1 MKTLI
6 RDDMRALIGVV
17 MEDETSYPIAASDI
31 RRWALAVYYPEIPPP
46 QFWDE
51 DDPVTIALGGIV
63 APDEFNPLAW
73 ITKDPGPERGRRRA
87 SAKAPRSGSFE
98 LALGVQPPEYRAV
111 LQGEIRAR
119 YGEAQMRPGDVIRSE
134 TSITE
139 YFEREGRMGLQLYTT
154 ISEVLTNQH
163 DEWVKTV
170 DTVFVRY

>member
-6 RDDMRALIGVV
+6 TDEMRGIVDVV
-17 MEDETSYPIAASDI
+17 MDEATSYPIAASDI

-46 QFWDE
+46 EFWDE
-51 DDPVTIALGGIV
+51 DDPVTIAMGGIV

-73 ITKDPGPERGRRRA
+73 IAKDPKPARRDT
-87 SAKAPRSGSFE
+87 APGAPKVGAFE
-98 LALGVQPPEYRAV
+98 AVLGVEPPEFRAL
-111 LQGEIRAR
+111 LQGEIRAG
-119 YGEAQMRPGDVIRSE
+119 YGEAQMRPGDVIHSA

-154 ISEVLTNQH
+154 LSEVLTNQRGA
-163 DEWVKTV
+163 WVKTI

>member
-6 RDDMRALIGVV
+6 REDMRALIGVV

-46 QFWDE
+46 QFWNE

-73 ITKDPGPERGRRRA
+73 ITKVPGPERGRRRA
-87 SAKAPRSGSFE
+87 SAAPRAGSFE
-98 LALGVQPPEYRAV
+98 LALGVEPPEYRAV

-154 ISEVLTNQH
+154 VSEVLTNQ
-163 DEWVKTV
+163 DDAWVKTV